1 MRVLLTGATGF
12 LGRALAKRLAES
24 GYAVAALV
32 RRRDDALDALGVESI
47 VGDITSLES
56 VVAAAAGRDAVVHGA
71 ARVAMPGRLE
81 DDYEVNVAG
90 TDHVLAAC
98 EVAGVPRLVF
108 TSCAG
113 IAIDGRANGAIAETR
128 PLPDRA
134 ATPYLATKALAE
146 RHVLDA
152 NGRELATVALRPHL
166 LWGPGEPH
174 LLPEIVAQAK
184 SGDLRLFGDPGGTID
199 SCYVDN
205 AVDAHVAALE
215 RLEPGSEI
223 AGKAYFITQGEP
235 MPVDGFFNA
244 LLHAAGFPAETRRAS
259 AARTRASELIAPL
272 RHAATGRM
280 PLVRADTLALFGRSA
295 VFDIAAARRD
305 LGYAPRV
312 GTTEGLARVS
322 AHLARERMRRR

>member
-12 LGRALAKRLAES
+12 LGRALARRLAES
-24 GYAVAALV
+24 GYAVVALV
-32 RRRDDALDALGVESI
+32 RRREDAPDTPGVEPAI
-47 VGDITSLES
+47 GDITSLES
-56 VVAAAAGRDAVVHGA
+56 VVAAAAGCGAVVHCA
-71 ARVAMPGRLE
+71 ARVAMPGGLE
-81 DDYEVNVAG
+81 EDYEVNVVG

-98 EVAGVPRLVF
+98 EVGGIARLVF

-113 IAIDGRANGAIAETR
+113 IALDGRASGVVDETR

-146 RHVLDA
+146 RRVLAA
-152 NGRELATVALRPHL
+152 NGSELATVALRPHL

-174 LLPEIVAQAK
+174 LLPEIVARAK
-184 SGDLRLFGDPGGTID
+184 SGSLRLFGDPGAAID

-205 AVDAHVAALE
+205 AVDAHLEALE
-215 RLEPGSEI
+215 RLEPGGTI
-223 AGKAYFITQGEP
+223 AGKAYFVTQGEP
-235 MPVDGFFNA
+235 TSVDGFFNA

-259 AARTRASELIAPL
+259 AARTRASSIVAPL
-272 RHAATGRM
+272 GRAATGRA
-280 PLVRADTLALFGRSA
+280 PLISADTLAVFGRSA
-295 VFDIAAARRD
+295 VFDIADARRD